1 LAKFEKLFEPIKIK
15 SMTVPNRIMMPALT
29 VNIAIGPVNDAV
41 IAYYERRARGGA
53 GLIVAGIS
61 SVVTSQL
68 QGIDMATDDRI
79 PGHRRLT
86 DAIHKYETKASI
98 QLWHP
103 GRYEITFDPKYETI
117 SASDV
122 TPPIFSRKKPRPMS
136 IEEIEEMVE
145 KFAAA
150 ADRAVKAGYDAVEFV
165 ASAGYLIAQFM
176 SPVTNLR
183 TDKYGGPLENR
194 ARFGAEII
202 RAARK
207 KVGDDFPIMI
217 RMVGDE
223 FLPGGNTIEEMK
235 RFARIWEDAG
245 ADLFNVTAG
254 WHESKTPMITMNV
267 PRGGYVWMAE
277 SIKKALDHAPVA
289 ASNRINDP
297 ELAESILREGR
308 ADMVSMARALVAD
321 PDLPRKAREG
331 RINEIRKCIACMN
344 CMDSLFTGVKA
355 QCSLNAEA
363 CRELELGGDIGTAA
377 QKKKVVVI
385 GGGPA
390 GCEAAR
396 VAKMRGHD
404 VVLFEKGAKL
414 GGQLN
419 LAATTPGF
427 GEFAEVPA
435 TYSHVLQKAGVD
447 IRLNTPATVENVIAE
462 KPDQVIY
469 AAGAVPNK
477 PPIPGIGLSH
487 VVDAWDV
494 MGGRN
499 VNGDSVVVIGGGG
512 TGCDVA
518 MHLAH
523 QKKKVTIVEM
533 LPKVGHNIG
542 PGSRWVVL
550 QTLQELGVEMR
561 PNFKVKEIQTE
572 HVTGERDGREEKIPA
587 EAVVLALGSKPERAL
602 FDKLKEKNVPVQCVG
617 DAVEPRKIVNAIHDG
632 YNAARAI

>member
-1 LAKFEKLFEPIKIK
+1 MVKFEKLFEPITVK
-15 SMTVPNRIMMPALT
+15 SLTIPNRIMMPALT
-29 VNIAIGPVNDAV
+29 VNLAIGPVNDAV
-41 IAYYERRARGGA
+41 IAYYERRARGGV
-53 GLIVAGIS
+53 GLIVTGIS

-79 PGHRRLT
+79 PGHRRLA
-86 DAIHKYETKASI
+86 DAIHKHGSKASI

-103 GRYEITFDPKYETI
+103 GRYEITFDPKHETI

-122 TPPIFSRKKPRPMS
+122 TPPIFSRKKPRPMT
-136 IEEIEEMVE
+136 IEEIEEMIE
-145 KFAAA
+145 KFVNAAN
-150 ADRAVKAGYDAVEFV
+150 RAVDSGYDAVEFV

-183 TDKYGGPLENR
+183 TDRYGGSLENR

-202 RAARK
+202 QATRK
-207 KVGDDFPIMI
+207 EVGEDFPIMI

-235 RFARIWEDAG
+235 QFARIWEKAG

-267 PRGGYVWMAE
+267 PRGGYAWMAE
-277 SIKKALDHAPVA
+277 AIKKALDHAPVA

-297 ELAESILREGR
+297 ELAEQILREGR

-321 PDLPRKAREG
+321 PDMPNKAREG
-331 RINEIRKCIACMN
+331 RYNEIRKCIACMN
-344 CMDSLFTGVKA
+344 CMDTLFAGTRA
-355 QCSLNAEA
+355 QCSINAEA
-363 CRELELGGDIGTAA
+363 CRELELGGDITPAPR
-377 QKKKVVVI
+377 KKKIVVI

-396 VAKMRGHD
+396 VARMRGHN
-404 VVLFEKGAKL
+404 VVLFEKENKL

-419 LAATTPGF
+419 LAAATPGF

-435 TYSHVLQKAGVD
+435 TYSHVLKKLGVEIKLD
-447 IRLNTPATVENVIAE
+447 TPATVENVIAE
-462 KPDQVIY
+462 RPDQIVY
-469 AAGAVPNK
+469 AAGALPNK
-477 PPIPGIGLSH
+477 PPIPGIELGH
-487 VVDAWDV
+487 VTDAWDV
-494 MGGRN
+494 MRGRK
-499 VNGDSVVVIGGGG
+499 VNADRVVVIGGGG

-523 QKKKVTIVEM
+523 QKKKVTVVEM
-533 LPKVGHNIG
+533 LPKMGHNIG

-550 QTLQELGVEMR
+550 QTMQDLGVDMR
-561 PNFKVKEIQTE
+561 PNFKVIEIQPGKII
-572 HVTGERDGREEKIPA
+572 GERDGRDETIHA
-587 EAVVLALGSKPERAL
+587 DAVVLALGSKPDRAL
-602 FDKLKEKNVPVQCVG
+602 FDKLKAKNIPMQGVG
-617 DAVEPRKIVNAIHDG
+617 DAIEPRKIMNAIHDG
-632 YNAARAI
+632 YNTARAI